1 MKKLI
6 STNPGK
12 NYQVIGSINVSSLK
26 EIGEKVAAAQKVRIL
41 WKELGVEKRT
51 DLIRPLYKEFIKR
64 KKEIAQLVTQ
74 EIGKPITESLSDL
87 DWDDAYFKDFLNQ
100 GSKYLAPEIS
110 YKNNSS
116 SHQVVYEPIGVAA
129 VIVPWNYPFA
139 NFLWGTI
146 PNLIAGNPVVFKHSE
161 ECPLTGKLIEEMM
174 NKLNLP
180 KGVFSEIYGD
190 GKSGAKLAN
199 QNINLIWFTGS
210 SKVGKILFE
219 IAGKKF
225 IKSIME
231 LGGSNPVI
239 IFDDVEINDQLI
251 DQLFTARFMNCGQVC
266 DAMKRLIVHKSVFKA
281 VVEKLRNKLIKTKVG
296 DPENIN
302 TEIGSLVAERQL
314 ILLEDQV
321 KDAIK
326 KRAKIITGG
335 QRLKEL
341 KGAYYQ
347 PTILTNIKKNMRVWQ
362 EEVFGPVL
370 PIISFESE
378 KEAIELANDTKYG
391 LGSQIFS
398 EDERR
403 ALRVATKIDAGNV
416 DINFGNHWQSCSPFG
431 GYKTSGMGREHG
443 KWGFQ
448 ELCQIKVIAQ

>member
-12 NYQVIGSINVSSLK
+12 NYQVIGSVNVSSLK
-26 EIGEKVAAAQKVRIL
+26 EIKEKVDAAQKVRIL

-51 DLIRPLYKEFIKR
+51 ELIRPLYKEFIKKR
-64 KKEIAQLVTQ
+64 KEIAQLVTQ
-74 EIGKPITESLSDL
+74 EIGKPIKESLSDL
-87 DWDDAYFKDFLNQ
+87 DWDDVYFKDFLNQ
-100 GSKYLAPEIS
+100 GPKYLVPEIS
-110 YKNNSS
+110 YKNNNS

-161 ECPLTGKLIEEMM
+161 ECPLTSKLIEGMM

-190 GKSGAKLAN
+190 GKIGAELTD
-199 QNINLIWFTGS
+199 QDINLIWFTGS
-210 SKVGKILFE
+210 SKVGKILYE
-219 IAGKKF
+219 IAGRKF

-239 IFDDVEINDQLI
+239 IFNDVEINDQLI
-251 DQLFTARFMNCGQVC
+251 NQLFTARFMNCGQVC
-266 DAMKRLIVHKSVFKA
+266 DAMKRLIVHKSVFKT
-281 VVEKLRNKLIKTKVG
+281 VVEKFSNKLAKIKVG
-296 DPENIN
+296 DPEDIN
-302 TEIGSLVAERQL
+302 TEIGCLVAERQL

-326 KRAKIITGG
+326 KGAKIITGG
-335 QRLKEL
+335 QRPKGL

-347 PTILTNIKKNMRVWQ
+347 LTILTNIKKNMRVWQ

-370 PIISFESE
+370 PIISFETE
-378 KEAIELANDTKYG
+378 KEAIELANDTHYG
-391 LGSQIFS
+391 LGAQVFS
-398 EDERR
+398 KDQNR
-403 ALRVATKIDAGNV
+403 ASGVAVKIDAGNV
-416 DINFGNHWQSCSPFG
+416 DINAGNHWQSCTPFG
-431 GYKTSGMGREHG
+431 GYKISGMGREHG